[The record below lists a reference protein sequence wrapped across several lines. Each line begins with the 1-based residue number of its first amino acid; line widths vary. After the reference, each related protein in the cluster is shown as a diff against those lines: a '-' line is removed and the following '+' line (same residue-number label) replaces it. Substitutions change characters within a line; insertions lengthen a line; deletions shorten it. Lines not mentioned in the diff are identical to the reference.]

1 MSYGQLPYD
10 IAHLLG
16 GGVLLLSF
24 VLLYQRRITAV
35 INAFAVQGALVAAAA
50 VWQGVA
56 QDAAGLFLTAII
68 AFGAKAV
75 AIPLVLRAML
85 RRLDLMN
92 GAPDPDLRAVQSS
105 GRRTLGRE
113 VETALGIGPSMIA
126 GVGLVALAILVVL
139 PATAGTHALARED
152 LALSL
157 SVVLLGM
164 LMMISRRNAISQVIG
179 LMSLENGLLLAAIG
193 AAGMPLVVELST
205 AALVLVLAIVAAVIA
220 LQMRQRLQ
228 SLDTHALQDHR
239 GEQG

>member
-1 MSYGQLPYD
+1 MTYGQLPYD
-10 IAHLLG
+10 IAHMLG
-16 GGVLLLSF
+16 GGVLLFSF

-35 INAFAVQGALVAAAA
+35 INAFAMQGALVAFAAA
-50 VWQGVA
+50 WQGVT
-56 QDAAGLFLTAII
+56 QDAAGLFLTAAI

-75 AIPLVLRAML
+75 AIPLVLRAMV
-85 RRLDLMN
+85 RRLDLER
-92 GAPDPDLRAVQSS
+92 G
-105 GRRTLGRE
+105 

-126 GVGLVALAILVVL
+126 GVGLVGLAILVVL
-139 PATAGTHALARED
+139 PATTGVHALARED

-164 LMMISRRNAISQVIG
+164 LMMITRRNVIGQVIG

-220 LQMRQRLQ
+220 LEMRERLQ

>member
-10 IAHLLG
+10 IAHMLG
-16 GGVLLLSF
+16 GGVLLFSF

-35 INAFAVQGALVAAAA
+35 INAFAMQGALVAFAAA
-50 VWQGVA
+50 WQGVT
-56 QDAAGLFLTAII
+56 QDAAGLFLTAAI

-75 AIPLVLRAML
+75 AIPLVLRAMV
-85 RRLDLMN
+85 RRLDLE
-92 GAPDPDLRAVQSS
+92 
-105 GRRTLGRE
+105 RE

-126 GVGLVALAILVVL
+126 GVGLVGLAILVVL
-139 PATAGTHALARED
+139 PATTGVHALARED

-164 LMMISRRNAISQVIG
+164 LMMITRRNAIGQVIG

-220 LQMRQRLQ
+220 LQMRERLQ

>member
-10 IAHLLG
+10 IAHMLG
-16 GGVLLLSF
+16 GGVLLFSF

-35 INAFAVQGALVAAAA
+35 INAFAMQGALVAFAAA
-50 VWQGVA
+50 WQGVT
-56 QDAAGLFLTAII
+56 QDAAGLFLTAAI

-75 AIPLVLRAML
+75 AIPLVLRAMV
-85 RRLDLMN
+85 RRLDLER
-92 GAPDPDLRAVQSS
+92 G
-105 GRRTLGRE
+105 

-126 GVGLVALAILVVL
+126 GVGLAGLAILVVL
-139 PATAGTHALARED
+139 PATGGVHALARED

-164 LMMISRRNAISQVIG
+164 LMMITRRNVIGQVIG

-220 LQMRQRLQ
+220 LEMRERLQ

>member
-1 MSYGQLPYD
+1 MTYGQLPYD
-10 IAHLLG
+10 IAHMLG
-16 GGVLLLSF
+16 GGVLLFSF

-35 INAFAVQGALVAAAA
+35 INAFAMQGTLVAFAAA
-50 VWQGVA
+50 WQGVT
-56 QDAAGLFLTAII
+56 QDAAGLFLTAAI

-75 AIPLVLRAML
+75 AIPLALRTMV
-85 RRLDLMN
+85 RRLDLE
-92 GAPDPDLRAVQSS
+92 
-105 GRRTLGRE
+105 RE

-126 GVGLVALAILVVL
+126 GVGLVGLAILVVL
-139 PATAGTHALARED
+139 PATTGVHALARED

-164 LMMISRRNAISQVIG
+164 LMMITRRNAIGQVIG

-220 LQMRQRLQ
+220 LQMRERLQ

>member
-10 IAHLLG
+10 IAHMLG
-16 GGVLLLSF
+16 GDVLLFSF

-35 INAFAVQGALVAAAA
+35 INAFAMQGGLVAFAAA
-50 VWQGVA
+50 WQGVT
-56 QDAAGLFLTAII
+56 QDAAGLFLTAAI
-68 AFGAKAV
+68 AFGAKAI
-75 AIPLVLRAML
+75 AIPLVLRAMV
-85 RRLDLMN
+85 RRLDLER
-92 GAPDPDLRAVQSS
+92 G
-105 GRRTLGRE
+105 

-126 GVGLVALAILVVL
+126 GVGLVGLAILVVL
-139 PATAGTHALARED
+139 PATTGVHALARED

-164 LMMISRRNAISQVIG
+164 LMMITRRNVIGQVIG

-220 LQMRQRLQ
+220 LQMRERLQ

>member
-1 MSYGQLPYD
+1 MTYGQLPYD
-10 IAHLLG
+10 IAHMLG
-16 GGVLLLSF
+16 GGVLLFSF

-35 INAFAVQGALVAAAA
+35 INAFAMQGALVAFAAA
-50 VWQGVA
+50 WQGVT
-56 QDAAGLFLTAII
+56 QDAAGLFLTAAI

-75 AIPLVLRAML
+75 AIPLVLRAMV
-85 RRLDLMN
+85 RRLNLE
-92 GAPDPDLRAVQSS
+92 
-105 GRRTLGRE
+105 RE

-126 GVGLVALAILVVL
+126 GVGLVGLAILVVL
-139 PATAGTHALARED
+139 PATTGVHALARED

-164 LMMISRRNAISQVIG
+164 LMMITRRNVIGQVIG

-220 LQMRQRLQ
+220 LEMRERLQ

>member
-1 MSYGQLPYD
+1 MTYGQLPYD
-10 IAHLLG
+10 IAHMLG
-16 GGVLLLSF
+16 GGVLLFSF

-35 INAFAVQGALVAAAA
+35 INAFAMQGALVAFAAA
-50 VWQGVA
+50 WQGVT
-56 QDAAGLFLTAII
+56 QDAAGLFLTAAI

-75 AIPLVLRAML
+75 AIPLVLRAMV
-85 RRLDLMN
+85 RRLDLE
-92 GAPDPDLRAVQSS
+92 
-105 GRRTLGRE
+105 RE

-126 GVGLVALAILVVL
+126 GVGLVGLAILVVL
-139 PATAGTHALARED
+139 PATTGVHALARED

-164 LMMISRRNAISQVIG
+164 LMMITRRNAIGQVIG

-220 LQMRQRLQ
+220 LQMRERLQ